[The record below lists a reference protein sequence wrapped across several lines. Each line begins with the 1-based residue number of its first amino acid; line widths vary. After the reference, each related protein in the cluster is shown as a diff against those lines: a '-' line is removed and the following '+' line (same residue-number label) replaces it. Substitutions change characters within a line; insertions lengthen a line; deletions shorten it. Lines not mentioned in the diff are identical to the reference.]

1 MVLQL
6 NSFVFEAKVRF
17 ICMISLDSNR
27 LFLNVK
33 KVKSMSTVSYGTSIS
48 SADKPV
54 KPVSLTTLFE
64 MKTRGEKIA
73 MLTCYDAS
81 FSALLD
87 THQVDCLLVGDS
99 LGNVIQGQRTT
110 LPVAMDDMVYH
121 TKAVLRGLYTRPTSR
136 SWVVADMPFGSYGT
150 IESAL
155 QNAVKLMQAGAHM
168 VKLEGGAWLAET
180 VRVLVQNGIPVC
192 AHLGLTP
199 QSVYQLGGFKVQ
211 AKTEQAAQKLLDD
224 ALVLQNAGASMLVL
238 EAIPMTVGKM
248 VTEQVSMVTIGIGA
262 GKDTDGQVLVLY
274 DLLDVFPGKKAK
286 FVKNFMAGQ
295 TSIAGAIDA
304 YVAAVKDGSFPQPE
318 HGFSGA

>member
-1 MVLQL
+1 MTQAAYGNAAAPSVD
-6 NSFVFEAKVRF
+6 AKP
-17 ICMISLDSNR
+17 I
-27 LFLNVK
+27 
-33 KVKSMSTVSYGTSIS
+33 
-48 SADKPV
+48 KPI
-54 KPVSLTTLFE
+54 SLTTLFE
-64 MKTRGEKIA
+64 MKKSGEKIA

-87 THQVDCLLVGDS
+87 THHVDCLLVGDS

-150 IESAL
+150 VADAL
-155 QNAVKLMQAGAHM
+155 HNAVKLMQAGAHM
-168 VKLEGGAWLAET
+168 VKLEGGAWLADA
-180 VRVLVQNGIPVC
+180 VKVLVQNGIPVC

-211 AKTEQAAQKLLDD
+211 AKTEEAAQKLL
-224 ALVLQNAGASMLVL
+224 AEAQILEQAGASMLVL
-238 EAIPMTVGKM
+238 EAVPMHVGKM
-248 VTEQVSMVTIGIGA
+248 VTENVHMVTIGIGA

-274 DLLDVFPGKKAK
+274 DMIDVFPGKKAK

-304 YVAAVKDGSFPQPE
+304 YVSAVKSGDFPQPE
-318 HGFSGA
+318 HGFTGA

>member
-1 MVLQL
+1 MTQ
-6 NSFVFEAKVRF
+6 A
-17 ICMISLDSNR
+17 
-27 LFLNVK
+27 
-33 KVKSMSTVSYGTSIS
+33 SYGNT
-48 SADKPV
+48 ADTAAAKPI
-54 KPVSLTTLFE
+54 KPITLTTLFE
-64 MKTRGEKIA
+64 MKKSGEKIA

-87 THQVDCLLVGDS
+87 THHVDVLLVGDS

-110 LPVAMDDMVYH
+110 LPVSMDDMVYH

-136 SWVVADMPFGSYGT
+136 SWVVADMPFGAYGT
-150 IESAL
+150 TEDAL
-155 QNAVKLMQAGAHM
+155 HNAVKLMQAGAHM

-180 VRVLVQNGIPVC
+180 VKVLVQNGIPVC

-211 AKTEQAAQKLLDD
+211 AKTDEAAQKLLQE
-224 ALVLQNAGASMLVL
+224 AKILEQAGASMLVL
-238 EAIPMTVGKM
+238 EAVPMHVGKM
-248 VTEQVSMVTIGIGA
+248 VTDHVHMVTIGIGA

-274 DLLDVFPGKKAK
+274 DMIDVFPGKKAK

-304 YVAAVKDGSFPQPE
+304 YVAAVKSGEFPQPE
-318 HGFSGA
+318 HGFTGA